1 MKHAVSHILSFAFY
15 FINET
20 DIEFCLLFS
29 LERPLTFYFVYVCLA
44 ITFTGI
50 NNNIKKKN
58 QSRKIRYYVH
68 SSSSLYGYF
77 NSVCFC

>member
-20 DIEFCLLFS
+20 DVEFCLLFS
-29 LERPLTFYFVYVCLA
+29 LERPLAFYFVYVCLA

-50 NNNIKKKN
+50 NNNIKKKY

-68 SSSSLYGYF
+68 S
-77 NSVCFC
+77 